1 MQNEAGNGLIFQ
13 KIKNVTT
20 EVIVRDVWRVTR
32 DAEQR
37 RQSFSFFK
45 YFLQR
50 ERNFCGSAGADDS
63 LRLSKLFL
71 QKEHISGPVHTLAN
85 CFDKGLTRPLFVYV
99 HHFLNTMTNKEDYL
113 TI

>member
-37 RQSFSFFK
+37 RQSFSFLNIF
-45 YFLQR
+45 YR
-50 ERNFCGSAGADDS
+50 EREIFVVQ
-63 LRLSKLFL
+63 LEQTTLFA
-71 QKEHISGPVHTLAN
+71 LAN
-85 CFDKGLTRPLFVYV
+85 IFYKK
-99 HHFLNTMTNKEDYL
+99 NTFQVLSTH
-113 TI
+113 